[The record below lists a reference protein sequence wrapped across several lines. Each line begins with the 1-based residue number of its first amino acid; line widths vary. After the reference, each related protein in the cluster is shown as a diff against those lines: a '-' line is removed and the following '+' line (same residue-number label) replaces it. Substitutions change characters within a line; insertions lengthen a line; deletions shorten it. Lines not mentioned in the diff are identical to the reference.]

1 MKKLLDAYVL
11 IHLFPMK
18 RITYPEE
25 YSKQNVHIIHE
36 FISKM
41 ISIFFSILTTFLKYY
56 IYIYIYI

>member
-1 MKKLLDAYVL
+1 MKKLFDAYVL

-41 ISIFFSILTTFLKYY
+41 ISIFFLF
-56 IYIYIYI
+56 